1 MTISTFTQLSTSV
14 SNWLHRADLTAV
26 VEDFIMAGEWKI
38 NRLLRI
44 RAMEA
49 DLSVAIASGV
59 AALPSDYVQ
68 LKFAY
73 ISGTPTQPLQRKTA
87 QWIGEN
93 YPTRSSSGKPLY
105 IGRQGSNFVFGP
117 YPDSSYTVAGVYYK
131 RLDPLSGA
139 NETNWFTAK
148 PWGRFRVKRI
158 GKNWLA
164 VPWWRRARESGLRH
178 RHRLAVYCGHGLVR
192 YRLVDG
198 RLNARTR

>member
-139 NETNWFTAK
+139 NETNWFTANAPDLLLYAALCEAAPYLK
-148 PWGRFRVKRI
+148 NDIRI
-158 GKNWLA
+158 AVWQAKFTEALGQVQGEADREELA
-164 VPWWRRARESGLRH
+164 GGA
-178 RHRLAVYCGHGLVR
+178 LV
-192 YRLVDG
+192 
-198 RLNARTR
+198 ASCA

>member
-117 YPDSSYTVAGVYYK
+117 YPDSAYTVAGVYYK

-139 NETNWFTAK
+139 NETNWFTANAPDLLLYAALCEAAPYLK
-148 PWGRFRVKRI
+148 NDIRI
-158 GKNWLA
+158 AVWQAKFTEALGQVQGEADREELA
-164 VPWWRRARESGLRH
+164 GGA
-178 RHRLAVYCGHGLVR
+178 LV
-192 YRLVDG
+192 
-198 RLNARTR
+198 ASCA

>member
-68 LKFAY
+68 LKYAY

-117 YPDSSYTVAGVYYK
+117 YPDSAYTVAGVYYK

-139 NETNWFTAK
+139 NETNWFTANAPDLLLYAALCEAAPYLK
-148 PWGRFRVKRI
+148 NDIRI
-158 GKNWLA
+158 AVWQAKFTEALGQVQGEADREELA
-164 VPWWRRARESGLRH
+164 GGA
-178 RHRLAVYCGHGLVR
+178 LV
-192 YRLVDG
+192 
-198 RLNARTR
+198 ASCA

>member
-68 LKFAY
+68 LKYAY
-73 ISGTPTQPLQRKTA
+73 IDGTPTQPLQRKTA

-139 NETNWFTAK
+139 NETNWFTANAPDLLLYAALCEAAPYLK
-148 PWGRFRVKRI
+148 NDIRI
-158 GKNWLA
+158 AVWQAKFTEALGQVQGEADREELA
-164 VPWWRRARESGLRH
+164 GGA
-178 RHRLAVYCGHGLVR
+178 LV
-192 YRLVDG
+192 
-198 RLNARTR
+198 ASCA

>member
-68 LKFAY
+68 LKYAY
-73 ISGTPTQPLQRKTA
+73 IDGTPTQPLQRKTA

-117 YPDSSYTVAGVYYK
+117 YPDSAYTVAGVYYK

-139 NETNWFTAK
+139 NETNWFTANAPDLLLYAALCEAAPYLK
-148 PWGRFRVKRI
+148 NDIRI
-158 GKNWLA
+158 AVWQAKFTEALGQVQGEADREELA
-164 VPWWRRARESGLRH
+164 GGA
-178 RHRLAVYCGHGLVR
+178 LV
-192 YRLVDG
+192 
-198 RLNARTR
+198 ASCA